1 MCAPGRL
8 AAEAPEREVRI
19 ARRRAAAEQKR
30 VVAQTVSTVVGEC
43 KRERGRERR
52 APESGGCTLRCA
64 LGSSDSPPRVCIFL
78 IFTCPSKTGA
88 STCPSKM
95 YTRPPHDDHTGLDSH
110 NFSHAHGDRTRRHAL
125 SLSLRKYKR
134 EKKGAWRRRSLPL
147 QNKHK
152 CTQQHTATL
161 WLTPPPPAPR
171 QGRLTRHHST
181 RAL

>member
-161 WLTPPPPAPR
+161 
-171 QGRLTRHHST
+171 
-181 RAL
+181 